1 MSQEAQPTRKAEE
14 PPSTK
19 LFAVALIVGAYATM
33 PGFYLD
39 GLHVKAGA
47 EVVDHV
53 VPGLVVLALV
63 FVSILLGRRAG
74 AVLLLAGVGILLAGF
89 WMTDVHVA
97 LFRQALRGQ
106 APAGA
111 TAYHCSTAVAVDILG
126 VVWLWRYRHA
136 GAA

>member
-1 MSQEAQPTRKAEE
+1 MSVERRTDTA
-14 PPSTK
+14 
-19 LFAVALIVGAYATM
+19 FFVVALIVGVYAM
-33 PGFYLD
+33 LPGLFLD

-53 VPGLVVLALV
+53 VPGLVVLAL
-63 FVSILLGRRAG
+63 
-74 AVLLLAGVGILLAGF
+74 AVLGIRWHRDAPNRMLVPGLGVLLAGL

-97 LFRQALRGQ
+97 LLRQALRGQ

-126 VVWLWRYRHA
+126 VAWAWRYRHA
-136 GAA
+136 P